1 MSSCEFCEIFKD
13 AFFKE
18 HLHANTSDISQKR
31 VKAQFAI
38 LITLGADS
46 ATNRRVRVSF
56 NKICFSVT
64 LEKQS
69 KLIAL
74 SDIGKAVKINSV
86 MINSETVTRRCSAKN
101 VSLKISQNSQENTC
115 ARVSLLIKLQAEN

>member
-1 MSSCEFCEIFKD
+1 MRRSLFFNKVAGTNLQLYLKRETLAFVSSCEFCEIFKN

-18 HLHANTSDISQKR
+18 HLHTNTSDISQKR
-31 VKAQFAI
+31 VKDQFAI
-38 LITLGADS
+38 LITSGADS

-74 SDIGKAVKINSV
+74 
-86 MINSETVTRRCSAKN
+86 
-101 VSLKISQNSQENTC
+101 
-115 ARVSLLIKLQAEN
+115 